1 MKAGT
6 TEFFGQKEN
15 TAVIW
20 FALFCSLVFLIFF
33 HSLSD
38 CFNLPKFIVS
48 LCGIT
53 GFLCYIAMRFSNL
66 RFALIYKNPLY
77 LPIAL
82 FIGWKI
88 IGLVFAINRIS
99 GIQEIALIFVCS
111 WLIFIVPLVLKNA
124 RHIFLFVKILIV
136 SSALVAIYGILQ
148 HFGFDIF
155 NWSIKNSALSTFGR
169 RNFAGEFL
177 VLILPW
183 SLFTIL
189 VSKRFHKLFFAV
201 IFSLLVFHLFLTF
214 TRASWIG
221 FIFSM
226 LVTGLLL
233 LKIGF
238 KTALKK
244 AYAIF
249 LILLFVLNAHAGVFQ
264 FEKGTLKSRL
274 LIWKTSI
281 EMIKSRPVSGYGT
294 GNFEVAYYRFASE
307 RQDVFIPQNQRVDRA
322 HNEFIEV
329 AVENGIIG
337 LFLFL
342 FFVFEI
348 YKMFWRI
355 FIAVDGKIEEK
366 LVSVFAIASISGIL
380 VNSLASFPLQ
390 TSSGC
395 FFFFLNCGI
404 LSRMYFSIR
413 GQLPAEKKFSYPG
426 IAFLSMAMVCAV
438 IVFAV
443 AALYSSYS
451 LEKSKKI
458 LRFAVERKDA
468 VMWLFAEMNIKN
480 AINYNPFNVETY
492 FYAGKLYLVAG
503 ELEKS
508 RENFQ
513 KALKFNPYSEQVL
526 MNLAIVHQ
534 RMKNF
539 ESAEKYF
546 LKAVSIGRNNK
557 DVLKAIVNF
566 YLETDRPDRA
576 IFYLNRASSLF
587 PEDSEIQ
594 QLLAEA
600 GERLKEKNAKQK
612 MMDGGI

>member
-1 MKAGT
+1 
-6 TEFFGQKEN
+6 
-15 TAVIW
+15 
-20 FALFCSLVFLIFF
+20 
-33 HSLSD
+33 
-38 CFNLPKFIVS
+38 
-48 LCGIT
+48 
-53 GFLCYIAMRFSNL
+53 
-66 RFALIYKNPLY
+66 
-77 LPIAL
+77 
-82 FIGWKI
+82 
-88 IGLVFAINRIS
+88 
-99 GIQEIALIFVCS
+99 

-189 VSKRFHKLFFAV
+189 GSKRFHKLFFVV

-612 MMDGGI
+612 MMGGGI